1 MYNCNIIAITTLLG
15 VSVLTGCSTT
25 APVGAVPVSVAGMLT
40 QEDLA
45 ADGLGPVS
53 VIDIYPQHVVG
64 DAKNLPE
71 FAALGDGAIWLYV
84 DRDPYDVAVAGD
96 GDLLGKG
103 KPPVRLYF
111 AFDRG
116 TPIPSSV
123 RELDSIVAQVARAN
137 GALPIR
143 VIGHTDAIGSQAYND
158 GLSMRRARAVKKL
171 LIQRGV
177 PANKIEVVAMGER
190 QPVASNRSEAGRKIN
205 RRAEVEAKENR

>member
-1 MYNCNIIAITTLLG
+1 MYNCHILAAS
-15 VSVLTGCSTT
+15 SVLAVSMLAGCSTP
-25 APVGAVPVSVAGMLT
+25 PVEQIPVKVSGVLT

-64 DAKNLPE
+64 DAEAMPAL
-71 FAALGDGAIWLYV
+71 AGLGDAAIWLYV
-84 DRDPYDVAVAGD
+84 DKDPYDQAVAGD

-123 RELDSIVAQVARAN
+123 KALDRIVAQVERA
-137 GALPIR
+137 GGSLPIR
-143 VIGHTDAIGSQAYND
+143 VVGHTDSVGTKAYND
-158 GLSMRRARAVKKL
+158 GLSMRRAKAVKRL

-177 PANKIEVVAMGER
+177 PAGKIEVVAMGER
-190 QPVASNRSEAGRKIN
+190 KPVATNRTEAGRKLN
-205 RRAEVEAKENR
+205 RRAEVEAKEMR